1 MRKYTIQQGKE
12 LEKIICNKCGKI
24 IFVNNGIAEGDVLT
38 VEKRWNY
45 FSEKDNELH
54 RFDLCEA
61 CYDEWIETFQ
71 IPVEQE

>member
-1 MRKYTIQQGKE
+1 MREYKIQESKE

-24 IFVNNGIAEGDVLT
+24 IRICNGISEEDVLS

-45 FSEKDNELH
+45 FSAKDNDVH

>member
-1 MRKYTIQQGKE
+1 MREYRIQESKE

-24 IFVNNGIAEGDVLT
+24 IFVNHGIAAEDVLS

-45 FSEKDNELH
+45 FSQKDNDVH

-61 CYDEWIETFQ
+61 CYDELIETFQ

>member
-1 MRKYTIQQGKE
+1 MRQYRIQEGKE
-12 LEKIICNKCGKI
+12 LDKIICNKCGKVI
-24 IFVNNGIAEGDVLT
+24 SVKNGIVAEDVLS

-45 FSEKDNELH
+45 FSSKDNDVH

-61 CYDEWIETFQ
+61 CYDEWIGTFC

>member
-1 MRKYTIQQGKE
+1 MRKYKIQEGKE
-12 LEKIICNKCGKI
+12 LEQIVCNKCGKMI
-24 IFVNNGIAEGDVLT
+24 YVCNGIPEGDVLS

-45 FSEKDNELH
+45 FSAKDNDVH

>member
-1 MRKYTIQQGKE
+1 MRKYKIQERKE
-12 LEKIICNKCGKI
+12 LEQIICNRCGKI
-24 IFVNNGIAEGDVLT
+24 ICVSNGIPEGDVLS

-45 FSEKDNELH
+45 FSAKDNDVH

>member
-1 MRKYTIQQGKE
+1 MREYRIQEGKE
-12 LEKIICNKCGKI
+12 LEKIICNKCGTI
-24 IFVNNGIAEGDVLT
+24 ILVNHGIAAEDVLS

-45 FSEKDNELH
+45 FSQKDNDMH

-61 CYDEWIETFQ
+61 CYDELIETFQ

>member
-1 MRKYTIQQGKE
+1 MREYRMQESKIV
-12 LEKIICNKCGKI
+12 EKIICNKCGKMI
-24 IFVNNGIAEGDVLT
+24 HVHQGIAEEDTLS

-45 FSEKDNELH
+45 FSKKDNDVH

-61 CYDEWIETFQ
+61 CYDEFIGTFQ

>member
-1 MRKYTIQQGKE
+1 M
-12 LEKIICNKCGKI
+12 NH
-24 IFVNNGIAEGDVLT
+24 GIAAEDVLS

-45 FSEKDNELH
+45 FSQKDNDVH

-61 CYDEWIETFQ
+61 CYDELIETFQ

>member
-1 MRKYTIQQGKE
+1 MREYRIQEGKE

-24 IFVNNGIAEGDVLT
+24 ILVNHGIAAEDVLS

-45 FSEKDNELH
+45 FSQKDNDVH

-61 CYDEWIETFQ
+61 CYDELIETFQ

>member
-1 MRKYTIQQGKE
+1 MRQYRIQEGKE
-12 LEKIICNKCGKI
+12 LDKIICNKCGKMI
-24 IFVNNGIAEGDVLT
+24 SVKNGIAAEDVLS

-45 FSEKDNELH
+45 FSSKDNDVH

-61 CYDEWIETFQ
+61 CYDEWIGTFC

>member
-1 MRKYTIQQGKE
+1 MREFKIQE
-12 LEKIICNKCGKI
+12 SLEVEKIICNKCGKI
-24 IFVNNGIAEGDVLT
+24 ILVNQGMAAEDVLS

-45 FSEKDNELH
+45 FSQKDNDVH